1 MDTQKNIFC
10 AFAADELAAASGY
23 HGNGETF
30 VASITPEFN
39 VFPWVSGSDYVM
51 STDDLL
57 AFGGDGKF
65 ALWFDSSFQKGAQ
78 ATNRLLLGTADCRQS
93 GNFGVLL
100 LKFGHSSDGIESE
113 AVAEPSAKVKFKP
126 FSTSYV

>member
-10 AFAADELAAASGY
+10 AFAADELAVASGY

-65 ALWFDSSFQKGAQ
+65 ALWFDSSFERGTSDQSPTFG
-78 ATNRLLLGTADCRQS
+78 NRRLSTEWQFRCVAVEIWTFKRRGSKAKRSQSPRQ
-93 GNFGVLL
+93 
-100 LKFGHSSDGIESE
+100 
-113 AVAEPSAKVKFKP
+113 KVKFKP